1 MRCVCAGR
9 ARRPW
14 IPTPSGTTPRQPCEE
29 LLQRPRPSAAAL
41 RHRRAQP
48 AGPAS
53 PPLRA
58 LAGPSV
64 LLHRAP
70 ACRAF
75 LRFAGWRSHTIQPTT
90 GSASFSTRGK
100 RHADTPT
107 RTRPDLDHKHHK
119 SSYRPNVRW
128 DSCGHDMRK
137 PVVHNPRDR
146 PSPARRT
153 VPCNES
159 GGRRYAIVRPS
170 PSSHSTPFVYRDI
183 MMSSFT

>member
-1 MRCVCAGR
+1 MRGRIDQHHAIRLRR
-9 ARRPW
+9 ARASPGG
-14 IPTPSGTTPRQPCEE
+14 IPGPSGTTAPESHGEE

-64 LLHRAP
+64 LLHRMP
-70 ACRAF
+70 AYRAF
-75 LRFAGWRSHTIQPTT
+75 FRFVGWLSHTIQPTT

-100 RHADTPT
+100 RHADTRT

-119 SSYRPNVRW
+119 SSY
-128 DSCGHDMRK
+128 K
-137 PVVHNPRDR
+137 P
-146 PSPARRT
+146 
-153 VPCNES
+153 ELK
-159 GGRRYAIVRPS
+159 IE
-170 PSSHSTPFVYRDI
+170 
-183 MMSSFT
+183 